1 MTDTQVKLSR
11 KAKVRAFLPAAAWY
25 AVIFA
30 FSAQTGDASGELSGA
45 IVHRSIGLMGELG
58 ALFRTDWDALQLLSL
73 LVRKG
78 AHMGVFFVLTGLL
91 FLGFRRLRMDRKP
104 SMAWALGLCTVLAAL
119 DEFHQRFVPGRDG
132 KLADVLI
139 DLGGAVCFLLLSLA
153 LSAIRRAKARRK
165 SGDR

>member
-1 MTDTQVKLSR
+1 
-11 KAKVRAFLPAAAWY
+11 
-25 AVIFA
+25 
-30 FSAQTGDASGELSGA
+30 
-45 IVHRSIGLMGELG
+45 
-58 ALFRTDWDALQLLSL
+58 
-73 LVRKG
+73 
-78 AHMGVFFVLTGLL
+78 
-91 FLGFRRLRMDRKP
+91 MDRKP